1 MNRTNKILFVVFL
14 ILIVITLGEILY
26 YFLNVQ
32 NQRTIDQAQPPS
44 TSNLPANPSIQPNAE
59 KAVLSSDV
67 LNMLSVLNRNF
78 LVSAELDV
86 VFEGQVAD
94 IVLETNN
101 ESGTNNGDALF
112 IVLTNTDENMATR
125 LFKEYEPNTFYINK
139 TTGGRSPFDFDNP
152 EFKIGDI
159 IRIKNVLDLTKDFSE
174 SVKTYEITIL

>member
-1 MNRTNKILFVVFL
+1 MNRTNKILFVFFL
-14 ILIVITLGEILY
+14 ILIVITLGELLY

-32 NQRTIDQAQPPS
+32 NRNTLDQTQPPS
-44 TSNLPANPSIQPNAE
+44 TSNLPVNPSVQPNAE

-86 VFEGQVAD
+86 IYEGQVAD

-101 ESGTNNGDALF
+101 ESGTNKGNALF

-125 LFKEYEPNTFYINK
+125 IFEVYEPNTFYINK

-152 EFKIGDI
+152 EFNIGDI
-159 IRIKNVLDLTKDFSE
+159 IRVKNVLNLTKDFNE
-174 SVKTYEITIL
+174 SMETYEITIL